1 MMGWGAG
8 YALQILYGL
17 TFANGDQLQV
27 AEKHKVDNTGLVSKH
42 KYSRFR
48 FFFSFFFCSRDLSTS
63 STRADVALALNYTA
77 RGRQSSLQI
86 VYLSFL

>member
-48 FFFSFFFCSRDLSTS
+48 FFF
-63 STRADVALALNYTA
+63 VAAIYQRLPPVLTWHW
-77 RGRQSSLQI
+77 R
-86 VYLSFL
+86 